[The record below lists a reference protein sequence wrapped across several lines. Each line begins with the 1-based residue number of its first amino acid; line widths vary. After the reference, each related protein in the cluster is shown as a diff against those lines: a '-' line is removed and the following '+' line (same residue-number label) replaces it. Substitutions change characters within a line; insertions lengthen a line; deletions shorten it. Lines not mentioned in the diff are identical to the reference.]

1 MPLFKLCIRVVDLDA
16 GRSVSGLLGEVVEP
30 SALAVTLFEDEAA
43 AFVVEAYY
51 EQEPSAPDID
61 RALSGLGTRVGG
73 ATIETVPDANW
84 VAISQA
90 ALPPILAGRFIVH
103 GSHDRSR
110 VGLRPLAIEIEA
122 GEAFGTGHNATTS
135 GCLEAID
142 ALTRRRRF
150 ARVLD
155 LGCGTGVLAIA
166 AARILPRARV
176 VASDNDPVANRI
188 ATNALTSTASKRVR
202 VTARLHAPALRRPH
216 RSTWWWPTSCRAP
229 DRAAPR
235 SAVRRHAATRRR
247 RASCSGLLSSPSA
260 PGARQYRAAGT
271 TCFARRR
278 TPAAR
283 CSCWAALTLRCRMV
297 AAAIMHLETCR
308 RPTWRTSINQEHHE
322 GHAIE

>member
-1 MPLFKLCIRVVDLDA
+1 MPLFKPAYWVADLDA

-30 SALAVTLFEDEAA
+30 SALAVTLFEDEAP

-51 EQEPSAPDID
+51 EHEPSAPDID
-61 RALSGLGTRVGG
+61 RASGLGARVGG

-90 ALPPILAGRFIVH
+90 ALPPILAGRFVVH

-166 AARILPRARV
+166 AARMLPRARV
-176 VASDNDPVANRI
+176 VASDNDPI
-188 ATNALTSTASKRVR
+188 ATDIAKANMRLNRVGARVR
-202 VTARLHAPALRRPH
+202 VVTAAGFAHPLLRRPH
-216 RSTWWWPTSCRAP
+216 SFDLVVANILPRPLIALAPAMRRALRP
-229 DRAAPR
+229 GGVAVLSGLLNNQAHQVRARYHAAGFR
-235 SAVRRHAATRRR
+235 LLSARRHAGWTV
-247 RASCSGLLSSPSA
+247 L
-260 PGARQYRAAGT
+260 
-271 TCFARRR
+271 
-278 TPAAR
+278 
-283 CSCWAALTLRCRMV
+283 ALQQ
-297 AAAIMHLETCR
+297 A
-308 RPTWRTSINQEHHE
+308 
-322 GHAIE
+322 